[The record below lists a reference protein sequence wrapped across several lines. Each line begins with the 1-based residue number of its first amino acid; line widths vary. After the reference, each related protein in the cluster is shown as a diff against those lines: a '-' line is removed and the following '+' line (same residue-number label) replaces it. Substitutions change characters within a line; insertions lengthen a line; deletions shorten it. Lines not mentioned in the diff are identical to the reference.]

1 MSLPWNLNLSYH
13 MMWTIHH
20 SGPMPVTYTF
30 LNISPKNIAHASDI

>member
-1 MSLPWNLNLSYH
+1 MSLPGDLDLPYD
-13 MMWTIHH
+13 MMRTTYY